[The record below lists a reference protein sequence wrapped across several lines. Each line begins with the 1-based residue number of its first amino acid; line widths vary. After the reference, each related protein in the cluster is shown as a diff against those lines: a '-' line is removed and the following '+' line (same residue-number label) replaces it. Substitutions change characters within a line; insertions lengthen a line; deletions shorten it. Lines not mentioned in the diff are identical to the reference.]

1 MKMKVYQVICIFF
14 CTCFLYSCIATGG
27 RDFPGNVKDIK
38 IGVTTRQEIENKFGF
53 PFKADITNGL
63 KSYMYHYF
71 KFYLFLDP
79 NSKELFLS
87 FNEDDTVKNYGFYST
102 FKEDKKIIFN

>member
-1 MKMKVYQVICIFF
+1 MKKKVYQVICIFF
-14 CTCFLYSCIATGG
+14 CTCFLFSCIATVGS
-27 RDFPGNVKDIK
+27 DFPGNVKDIK

-53 PFKADITNGL
+53 PSQANIMNGN
-63 KSYMYHYF
+63 KIYMYHYF
-71 KFYLFLDP
+71 KINLFLDP
-79 NSKELFLS
+79 KSKELFLS